1 MGYER
6 GWEGAWKWGVTWER
20 FLIAMRRPR
29 KRGED
34 VRVWEGE
41 RMKGEYCLERLFLV
55 IRKRRGECVQVWEGE
70 RMKEGYCLVQL
81 FLTAMQ
87 RPKKRGE
94 NVRVWVEAQQRVVP
108 VVMRSQK
115 KKGEYV
121 LELEGVLRLE
131 AQCLFQ
137 AAIQIQKRREGR
149 EWAWEG
155 AWMKEE

>member
-34 VRVWEGE
+34 VR
-41 RMKGEYCLERLFLV
+41 
-55 IRKRRGECVQVWEGE
+55 VWEGE